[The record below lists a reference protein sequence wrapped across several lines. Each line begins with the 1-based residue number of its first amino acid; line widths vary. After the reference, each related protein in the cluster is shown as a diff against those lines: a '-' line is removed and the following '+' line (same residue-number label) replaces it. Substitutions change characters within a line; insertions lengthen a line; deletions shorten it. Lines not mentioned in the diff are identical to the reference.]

1 MAKFIVYFAD
11 CVALIG
17 SMLMGILGAAGL
29 CALIW
34 GPSILDTALGHHPA
48 RTNSAFITFM
58 LVMIPGM
65 LIGACGAV
73 SGIILPLHL
82 RFRIP
87 FLKSQGFESRFLRAY
102 ASKIIEFT
110 SRDA

>member
-1 MAKFIVYFAD
+1 MTRFIIYLVD
-11 CVALIG
+11 CIALIA

-34 GPSILDTALGHHPA
+34 GPSILDTALGHHPD
-48 RTNSAFITFM
+48 RTHPAFIIFM
-58 LVMIPGM
+58 LAMIPGM
-65 LIGACGAV
+65 LIGACGAF
-73 SGIILPLHL
+73 SSIILPLHL